1 MVGCS
6 PVALINLGGSL
17 FEFEVKVYQ
26 AVVYRLITDSV
37 LSVGA
42 LMVGS

>member
-1 MVGCS
+1 MAGCS
-6 PVALINLGGSL
+6 PVGLIGLGGSL
-17 FEFEVKVYQ
+17 FGFEVKVYQ
-26 AVVYRLITDSV
+26 PVVYRWATDSV